1 MVQRLIGLLII
12 MNLYGIIIKKNSKII
27 IIFSIPII
35 WAIMGLNTY
44 TSDYPFYADY
54 YNTQVFS
61 MSFESGFILLSN
73 FLYLVGADYQK
84 FLMVFFSIGILV
96 MILAAKDFYVNWHS
110 IILLYSLT
118 QIYMDTN
125 EIRQFMAYCFF
136 ALAMSQYA
144 KKSSKLQYC
153 IWIIVATLFHR
164 SAAILLPFP
173 FLFTGIRNREKL
185 LKIYFIVIVFF
196 CSAVFMNGN
205 RIPGLNTILI
215 AFGLQ
220 DKAIYFETSTRY
232 GFLLF
237 WAAYFS
243 NMLVVYFAKKEINK
257 NDGNYDDHQKK
268 YVKNLWEFLLYTSFA
283 MPLCMLNSEFL
294 RYYRFSVYPVIIVIS
309 IIAYK
314 KAKHRLNLYTIR
326 LLPFFFC
333 TFYLVAYTATFQ
345 HWRVVGEVL
354 KNNILNDF
362 LK

>member
-96 MILAAKDFYVNWHS
+96 MILAAKDFHVNWHS

-136 ALAMSQYA
+136 ALAIMM
-144 KKSSKLQYC
+144 LR
-153 IWIIVATLFHR
+153 TL
-164 SAAILLPFP
+164 
-173 FLFTGIRNREKL
+173 
-185 LKIYFIVIVFF
+185 
-196 CSAVFMNGN
+196 
-205 RIPGLNTILI
+205 
-215 AFGLQ
+215 
-220 DKAIYFETSTRY
+220 
-232 GFLLF
+232 
-237 WAAYFS
+237 
-243 NMLVVYFAKKEINK
+243 
-257 NDGNYDDHQKK
+257 
-268 YVKNLWEFLLYTSFA
+268 
-283 MPLCMLNSEFL
+283 
-294 RYYRFSVYPVIIVIS
+294 
-309 IIAYK
+309 
-314 KAKHRLNLYTIR
+314 
-326 LLPFFFC
+326 
-333 TFYLVAYTATFQ
+333 
-345 HWRVVGEVL
+345 
-354 KNNILNDF
+354 
-362 LK
+362 